1 MAMPFRT
8 KDPVVTALE
17 SVGVRSRDAKLLAST
32 GTVMNLPAGK
42 TLCKEGDH
50 GSEAFFLVEG
60 EAEVRTPDGE
70 RRVASAG
77 EVLGE
82 IATLNPR
89 VRRTAT
95 VETTKPST
103 VLVYDVRTFRA
114 LAVEMK
120 DLLRPKRA
128 A

>member
-1 MAMPFRT
+1 MQFRS
-8 KDPVVTALE
+8 KDPVVNALQ
-17 SVGVRSRDAKLLAST
+17 VAGVRSRDAKLLAST

-42 TLCKEGDH
+42 TLCREGDH
-50 GSEAFFLVEG
+50 GAEAFFLVQG
-60 EAEVRTPDGE
+60 EAVVKHQDGE
-70 RRVASAG
+70 RHASAG

-82 IATLNPR
+82 IAALNPR

-95 VETTKPST
+95 VQTTKPSM